1 MLEPP
6 PDDLNDAAV
15 AVAVADGWGIRVQDR
30 CVPTRGAGG
39 YHWKVSDATGRSLFV
54 TADDLD
60 TKDWFGDDRNAI
72 AQGLTAAVDT
82 ARRLRHDENLDFVV
96 APLAA
101 GDGRPAVRLGDRY
114 AISVYPWLEGRSHP
128 FAHQTDPAR
137 RDSTLD
143 MLIALHTVD
152 PPASTPHHTCPR
164 VGARRDLEAFLHD
177 PTDPW
182 DEGPF
187 GEQAR
192 AVFARHVDE
201 LVGTPRPVRSGR
213 SARARPGRRDPR
225 RDPRRQRDDGR
236 RRRRPHRLGHRRLA
250 APERDLWLLGLDDP
264 AAGRYT
270 EATGHQ
276 PDVATLALYHE
287 RWLLDDIGHL
297 IQFFRGRHD
306 QRPGRPCLARR
317 PARHAQTWTDST
329 LGQTLTRTEDGRLRV
344 AEPWHKA
351 AGVEALPWL
360 VRCHGGMIS
369 GRRTSSVYAM
379 VR

>member
-1 MLEPP
+1 M
-6 PDDLNDAAV
+6 
-15 AVAVADGWGIRVQDR
+15 
-30 CVPTRGAGG
+30 
-39 YHWKVSDATGRSLFV
+39 
-54 TADDLD
+54 
-60 TKDWFGDDRNAI
+60 
-72 AQGLTAAVDT
+72 
-82 ARRLRHDENLDFVV
+82 

-164 VGARRDLEAFLHD
+164 VGARRDLEAFLHE
-177 PTDPW
+177 PTEPW
-182 DEGPF
+182 NEGPF

-192 AVFARHVDE
+192 TVFARHVDE
-201 LVGTPRPVRSGR
+201 LMGRLAQFDRAAQPAPTRVVVTHGEPHGANVMTVGDADMLIDWDTVG
-213 SARARPGRRDPR
+213 
-225 RDPRRQRDDGR
+225 
-236 RRRRPHRLGHRRLA
+236 LA

-264 AAGRYT
+264 ATCRYT

-306 QRPGRPCLARR
+306 RDPDACA
-317 PARHAQTWTDST
+317 W
-329 LGQTLTRTEDGRLRV
+329 LG
-344 AEPWHKA
+344 
-351 AGVEALPWL
+351 ALP
-360 VRCHGGMIS
+360 
-369 GRRTSSVYAM
+369 AM
-379 VR
+379 LEPRPTAHSANP